1 MDYGIPMKKVP
12 LHPSHRGT
20 SYVPRAVRE
29 QRAADA
35 RKAAYGQEEETY
47 VGLGGE
53 EKTGLVAKRKRGR
66 TIGES
71 SPPRDRKAVLAPSEG
86 AADEGEEEP

>member
-1 MDYGIPMKKVP
+1 MEDDQLDYGVPMKKMP

-35 RKAAYGQEEETY
+35 RKAAYEQEEETY
-47 VGLGGE
+47 VGLDGE

-66 TIGES
+66 ALGE
-71 SPPRDRKAVLAPSEG
+71 
-86 AADEGEEEP
+86 